1 MTRQEMKKHRGQTA
15 CQSLHEIKIDYTLEL
30 KGKDCQMNTA
40 ARSIHIYF
48 YKIIQNN

>member
-1 MTRQEMKKHRGQTA
+1 MKKRRGQTA

-40 ARSIHIYF
+40 ARSNLMHFIRDRF
-48 YKIIQNN
+48 